1 MARKDFKSVLH
12 GMTHYEPDPQADYKL
27 EQMIGSLLRA
37 GVFIAAA
44 VVLLGGILYLAQY
57 GSTHPAYH
65 AFHGES
71 SELRSVTSVVKDA
84 ARLDSRSIIQLGLFL
99 LVLTPI
105 ARVVFSAVGFA
116 LERDYVYVV
125 ITVFVLAVLLVSLMK
140 IR

>member
-1 MARKDFKSVLH
+1 
-12 GMTHYEPDPQADYKL
+12 MTHYKPDPQADYKL
-27 EQMIGSLLRA
+27 EQLIGNLLRA

-44 VVLLGGILYLAQY
+44 VVLLGGILYLAQH
-57 GSTHPAYH
+57 GTGHPDYH
-65 AFHGES
+65 SFHGES
-71 SELRSVTSVVKDA
+71 SALRSVAAVVKGA
-84 ARLDSRSIIQLGLFL
+84 ASLDSRSIIQLGLFL

-105 ARVVFSAVGFA
+105 ARVIFSAVGFA

>member
-1 MARKDFKSVLH
+1 
-12 GMTHYEPDPQADYKL
+12 MTHYKPDPQADYKL
-27 EQMIGSLLRA
+27 EQLIGNLLRA

-44 VVLLGGILYLAQY
+44 VVLLGGILYLAQH
-57 GSTHPAYH
+57 GTGHPDYH
-65 AFHGES
+65 SFHGES
-71 SELRSVTSVVKDA
+71 SELKTVAAVVKGA
-84 ARLDSRSIIQLGLFL
+84 ASLDSRSIIQLGLFL

>member
-1 MARKDFKSVLH
+1 
-12 GMTHYEPDPQADYKL
+12 MTHYEPDPQADYKL
-27 EQMIGSLLRA
+27 EQVIGSLLRA

-57 GSTHPAYH
+57 GSTRPAYH

-71 SELRSVTSVVKDA
+71 SELRSVTAVVKDA
-84 ARLDSRSIIQLGLFL
+84 ASLDSRSIIQLGLLL

-105 ARVVFSAVGFA
+105 ARVVFSAGGFL
-116 LERDYVYVV
+116 LERDYIYVA
-125 ITVFVLAVLLVSLMK
+125 ITLFVLAVLLVSLIK

>member
-1 MARKDFKSVLH
+1 
-12 GMTHYEPDPQADYKL
+12 MTHYKPDPQADYKL
-27 EQMIGSLLRA
+27 EQLIGNLLRA

-44 VVLLGGILYLAQY
+44 VVLLGGILYLAQH
-57 GSTHPAYH
+57 GAGHPDYH
-65 AFHGES
+65 SFHGQS
-71 SELRSVTSVVKDA
+71 SELKSVA
-84 ARLDSRSIIQLGLFL
+84 AVIKGAASLDSRSIIQLGLFL

-116 LERDYVYVV
+116 LGRDYVYVV

>member
-1 MARKDFKSVLH
+1 MR
-12 GMTHYEPDPQADYKL
+12 HYQPDPQADYKL
-27 EQMIGSLLRA
+27 EQLIGNLLRA

-44 VVLLGGILYLAQY
+44 VVLLGGILYLAQH
-57 GSTHPAYH
+57 GTGHPDYH
-65 AFHGES
+65 SFHGES
-71 SELRSVTSVVKDA
+71 SELKTVAAVVKGA
-84 ARLDSRSIIQLGLFL
+84 ASLDSRSIIQLGLFL